1 VKPRSA
7 TVAWRLAAGLAAL
20 VGVAG
25 LWLHAYAPRERPGSP
40 SARARALLAWA
51 AERWDVVVWVPHPHQ
66 NLGAFGELVG
76 DLESYLA
83 AGAQASGRP
92 VPRWPAF
99 GPFALPPG
107 RELVV
112 AVSGDGRGFFTAAR
126 VDPPIAWLARLAGRL
141 AGNPWLAGG
150 VVQRGESRVRVS
162 WDEGFWSVTP
172 AGAEPPPAADVTS
185 PRARPPEPQ
194 DLGHLALARSWGPLP
209 PGDYRLARQAGELE
223 LRSGPSPPGGSS
235 ALAFDS
241 PGLVL
246 WASESEPGPVGG
258 PGIFLLWEGAEG
270 VLPRAAVLQRGGGQ
284 VFQLPAER
292 LLELFGQGARVGR
305 RLGWSI
311 RATDRQGRG
320 AALGAVPWFERHL
333 PRAGER
339 PWLAAALRLEPRRAG
354 DLLRRVATALENLP
368 LVPARDRERWQAG
381 ALLLRPFG
389 ECGAI
394 TLEVWRQPESV
405 RLRLC
410 PPRVEG
416 REFVESSSDEDSQID
431 EGADLR

>member
-1 VKPRSA
+1 MKLRSVS
-7 TVAWRLAAGLAAL
+7 VAWRLAAGAAAL
-20 VGVAG
+20 LGALA
-25 LWLHAYAPRERPGSP
+25 LWLHAYAARERPGSP
-40 SARARALLAWA
+40 SAHARALEAWA

-66 NLGAFGELVG
+66 NLGAFGESVG
-76 DLESYLA
+76 DLEAYLE
-83 AGAQASGRP
+83 AGARASGRP

-107 RELVV
+107 RELLV

-150 VVQRGESRVRVS
+150 LVERGGSRLRVS
-162 WDEGFWSVTP
+162 WNEGFWLVSP
-172 AGAEPPPAADVTS
+172 AGVEPPPADAGELPATRPADS
-185 PRARPPEPQ
+185 PE
-194 DLGHLALARSWGPLP
+194 LGRLVLARSWGPLP
-209 PGDYRLARQAGELE
+209 PGDFRL
-223 LRSGPSPPGGSS
+223 LRSAEGIELVSGASFAPEGL
-235 ALAFDS
+235 ALSFDA
-241 PGLVL
+241 PELVL
-246 WASESEPGPVGG
+246 WASESEPGPIGG
-258 PGIFLLWEGAEG
+258 PGLFLLWEGGEG
-270 VLPRAAVLQRGGGQ
+270 ALPRAAVLQRGDGQ
-284 VFQLPAER
+284 IFRLPAER
-292 LLELFGQGARVGR
+292 LLDLFGQGARLGR

-311 RATDRQGRG
+311 RATDREARS

-354 DLLRRVATALENLP
+354 ELLRRIAAALEKLP

-389 ECGAI
+389 ECGPI
-394 TLEVWRQPESV
+394 TLEVWRQPDAV

-410 PPRVEG
+410 PPRIAG
-416 REFVESSSDEDSQID
+416 RSYAESSSDEDVQFD
-431 EGADLR
+431 EGPDLR